1 MITEA
6 QQQQIMAAVARAESA
21 TEGEIVCVFAR
32 QVSHYPEVSI
42 AAAAFAALV
51 LPPVTLALGAHPLEL
66 LHQAQALYPALS
78 AWTVRPN
85 PEAELAIVLD
95 DYAILQGLLFTVV
108 GLVST
113 LPAVRRLL
121 TPGTLKRHRVHKAAW
136 AQFVATGLH
145 TTEGATG
152 VLIFAS
158 LDDRVVEVV
167 AEEDIHRK
175 VGDRVWHDAVAAV
188 RAGMKARDP
197 VKGFVSAI
205 EICGAALAEHFPA
218 TGPHANTVSDRL
230 VEL

>member
-6 QQQQIMAAVARAESA
+6 QQQQIMAAVARAEAA

-95 DYAILQGLLFTVV
+95 DYAILQGLLFTLV

-175 VGDRVWHDAVAAV
+175 VGDKVWAAAVAAV
-188 RAGMKARDP
+188 RGGMKARDP
-197 VKGFVSAI
+197 VKGFVGAI

-218 TGPHANTVSDRL
+218 AGPHANAVSDRL